1 MTNRLELN
9 WKVDG
14 FVDEQRYYCSETP
27 IDPSNLPAPKAVL
40 AGDIRSYID
49 AMIDINKTYYILLS
63 SVKSGVEKLSDIKIV
78 NTPEFQID
86 LKVDAGVFVNHG
98 STHLNMTWV
107 GSPVF
112 ESDAVVLNGTQ
123 WLDVSD
129 DEIFNFGTDSF
140 EYVNEVYLTNISQWR
155 ILLSAKYSSGASYSQ
170 YGFGSGYLYIG
181 ESWGGFGSNLAANTA
196 VTINSWNIVK
206 LKRTPTLLELIINDV
221 VVASKSIT
229 PAVTFNFN
237 RNASGTRLFNITWS
251 NQNSPFIGKV
261 RRVTLKR

>member
-9 WKVDG
+9 WKLDG

-49 AMIDINKTYYILLS
+49 VMIDINKTYYILLS

-78 NTPEFQID
+78 NTSKFQID

-129 DEIFNFGTDSF
+129 NEIFNFGIDSF
-140 EYVNEVYLTNISQWR
+140 EYVNEVYLTDISQWR
-155 ILLSAKYSSGASYSQ
+155 ILLSAKYYTSGYAQ
-170 YGFGSGYLYIG
+170 YGFDSGHLYIG
-181 ESWGGFGSNLAANTA
+181 ESWGGFGTNLLSSTA
-196 VTINSWNIVK
+196 VVLNSWNEIK
-206 LKRTPTLLELIINDV
+206 LKRTPTLLQLLINDV
-221 VVASKSIT
+221 VVASRTIAST
-229 PAVTFNFN
+229 VTFNFN
-237 RNASGTRLFNITWS
+237 MNSGGTRLFNITW
-251 NQNSPFIGKV
+251 G
-261 RRVTLKR
+261 